1 MGRRIGSWRLLQNIT
16 IHARTTMKVISKII
30 IISVLVMAL
39 TSCSAFAPKPTETP
53 VPTATSLPTLTST
66 SEPTITPTPTE
77 EPTKTPIPPTKT
89 PIHPTETLSALVLIM
104 PTGKP
109 ATNWEGIPVMP
120 NAIAGDGD
128 SKGYSFT
135 IKTTS
140 DEVQKFY
147 EKAMGK
153 LGWNMFAAGQGTTSA
168 ILLMFM
174 KGTDLVSI
182 SIIPQTDGLMYV
194 LLVK

>member
-1 MGRRIGSWRLLQNIT
+1 
-16 IHARTTMKVISKII
+16 MKSVSNII

-53 VPTATSLPTLTST
+53 VPTATSLPTSTST
-66 SEPTITPTPTE
+66 PEPTLTPTSTE
-77 EPTKTPIPPTKT
+77 IPTKTPVP
-89 PIHPTETLSALVLIM
+89 PTETPTAPVLTM

-109 ATNWEGIPVMP
+109 VTNWEGVPVMP

-135 IKTTS
+135 VKATP
-140 DEVQKFY
+140 DEVQNFY
-147 EKAMGK
+147 EKAMTK
-153 LGWNMFAAGQGTTSA
+153 LGWNMFAGGQGTTNA
-168 ILLMFM
+168 ILLMFI
-174 KGTDLVSI
+174 KGADLVSV